1 MDNNSEIHYLLK
13 GLPEC
18 DRFTFY
24 SSGYFYL
31 NELNK
36 QVTLNEM
43 SKEDII
49 NLIRNDLFKVKTKLN
64 AIMINGYD
72 GFCEKPKSV

>member
-1 MDNNSEIHYLLK
+1 MDNNSEVHYLLK

-18 DRFTFY
+18 DKFTFY
-24 SSGYFYL
+24 SSAFFFL

-36 QVTLNEM
+36 KVTLDELT
-43 SKEDII
+43 KEDII

-64 AIMINGYD
+64 AIMINNFKND
-72 GFCEKPKSV
+72 EKR